1 VANERRR
8 LVATVLAVVTVTSGL
23 VLGLRVG
30 EGREER
36 ARLDATAEALA
47 ASIDRELERFAEL
60 GAAVNAAVDLLPEV
74 DNASYQALLGGFD
87 IAARYPSLLAVNRS
101 ELVPRSA
108 LPEVL
113 ARERR
118 VEPGFELQT
127 DGGGD
132 ELRLIVQVF
141 PDDPANR
148 RALGLDIA
156 AFDDARLAHE
166 RAQRTRGPALSDVT
180 QLVVLPEGEAGS
192 VLYVPDVDD
201 DGTVG
206 AWAGL
211 LFSGEVFVRQ
221 LAPLPAPVAVRVVDP
236 AGSGAAPTV
245 LGEVG
250 RAPEGPARQAP
261 LDRFGERWRIEV
273 RPGPGFATPWWRR
286 GSTLAGIG
294 GLLIGGLLVLLV
306 DTLSTRERR
315 AQLLAERRTRELA
328 AANEELGQLNRALRH
343 ANADKD
349 QFLASVSHELRT
361 PLTVIGGFSDS
372 LRRMHDD
379 PELVIFLDPIDR
391 NVRRLDGLV
400 SDLLALAS
408 LDAGAVDLFPEAVD
422 LAALVQTPEEL
433 ADLDPTQV
441 RVEADDPVLIRAD
454 RRHVERV
461 VTNLLTNA
469 TRHGRP
475 PVEVR
480 VVSDGGEAV
489 LQVRDHGAGI
499 DPAVAPKLFGR
510 FVRGP
515 DVDRATGTGL
525 GLAIVRELTELNGG
539 RAAVQP
545 AYPGVRFEI
554 RFPLLDPAAAVPAP
568 QAPAGV
574 RGGDDRT
581 AGRGDGSGL
590 AGR

>member
-74 DNASYQALLGGFD
+74 DNASYQGLLGGFD

-127 DGGGD
+127 DGGDD

-148 RALGLDIA
+148 RALGVDIA
-156 AFDDARLAHE
+156 AFEDARLAHE
-166 RAQRTRGPALSDVT
+166 RAQRTRAPALSDVT

-192 VLYVPDVDD
+192 VLYVPDVGD
-201 DGTVG
+201 DGTVA

-236 AGSGAAPTV
+236 AGSGAPTV

-315 AQLLAERRTRELA
+315 AQQLAERRTRELA

-422 LAALVQTPEEL
+422 LAALVQAPEEL
-433 ADLDPTQV
+433 ADLDPTEV

-454 RRHVERV
+454 RRHVERI

-475 PVEVR
+475 PVEIS

-499 DPAVAPKLFGR
+499 DATLAPKLFGR

-515 DVDRATGTGL
+515 NADRATGTGL

-545 AYPGVRFEI
+545 ADPGVRFEV
-554 RFPLLDPAAAVPAP
+554 RFPLLDPAAAVPAR

-574 RGGDDRT
+574 RGGDDGT
-581 AGRGDGSGL
+581 AGRGDGSGP

>member
-23 VLGLRVG
+23 VLVLRVG

-47 ASIDRELERFAEL
+47 GSIDRELERFAEL

-74 DNASYQALLGGFD
+74 DNANYQALLGGFD

-141 PDDPANR
+141 PDVPANR
-148 RALGLDIA
+148 RALGVDIA
-156 AFDDARLAHE
+156 AFEDARLAHE
-166 RAQRTRGPALSDVT
+166 RAQRTRAPALSDVT

-192 VLYVPDVDD
+192 VLYVPDVGE
-201 DGTVG
+201 DGKVE

-236 AGSGAAPTV
+236 TGSGAPSV

-273 RPGPGFATPWWRR
+273 RPEPGFATPWWRR

-294 GLLIGGLLVLLV
+294 GLVIGGLLVLLV

-315 AQLLAERRTRELA
+315 AQQLAERRTRELA

-408 LDAGAVDLFPEAVD
+408 LDAGAVDLFPEALD
-422 LAALVQTPEEL
+422 LAALVQAPEEL

-441 RVEADDPVLIRAD
+441 RVEADEAVEIRAD
-454 RRHVERV
+454 RRHVERI

-469 TRHGRP
+469 MRHGRP
-475 PVEVR
+475 PVEVS

-489 LQVRDHGAGI
+489 LRVRDHGGGI
-499 DPAVAPKLFGR
+499 HPELAPKLFGR

-515 DVDRATGTGL
+515 NTDKATGTGL
-525 GLAIVRELTELNGG
+525 GLAIVRELAELNGG
-539 RAAVQP
+539 QVAVQR
-545 AYPGVRFEI
+545 ADPGVRFEV
-554 RFPLLDPAAAVPAP
+554 RFPLHDRAAAVPVH

-574 RGGDDRT
+574 RGVS
-581 AGRGDGSGL
+581 GRDDGSGS